1 MLSVRRF
8 RALIDSYGAD
18 LRRWPDSDR
27 PPAQLLLEALP
38 EARRLL
44 DEARR
49 LDEKIAAAAARQDAE
64 LWAKDEPDAALARL
78 RDRIAVRIAA
88 RTAALPLRRRP
99 LGWTVA
105 GFGRAHSAAFRH
117 VSMVA
122 GSGAAVV
129 IGLWIGWVQSTPS
142 APVDLLTMLQ
152 LASIR
157 GLGW

>member
-1 MLSVRRF
+1 MRRF

-88 RTAALPLRRRP
+88 RT
-99 LGWTVA
+99 
-105 GFGRAHSAAFRH
+105 
-117 VSMVA
+117 
-122 GSGAAVV
+122 
-129 IGLWIGWVQSTPS
+129 
-142 APVDLLTMLQ
+142 
-152 LASIR
+152 
-157 GLGW
+157 